1 MKTRCFR
8 ASALWLGLLSGCAV
22 GPNYRAPETPMPA
35 SYSLQPTTQPTSTQ
49 PETATQPATQP
60 AATQPAVDLAAWWKG
75 FKDPTLDTLIDQAL
89 KSNLDLMVATARV
102 REARAL
108 RDVAVADFFPQINAT
123 DSYSYSGSSLNTA
136 PKQRVSRPSLLQRL
150 LPTASVRPGAYNPG
164 TGTLNPPTVSLN
176 GVPLNGTTGSTT
188 VTGVGSTLST
198 PTGTNATK
206 TTHTLRDQNL
216 FQGGF
221 DASWEI
227 DIFGRIRREVEATE
241 ADLQAAE
248 EARGN
253 VLLTLLSDVSMVY
266 VELRGS
272 QRRLEIAEENIRA
285 QLDTLQVTEERFRAG
300 LLASALD
307 VAQARAQVETT
318 RSQVPLLENSI
329 RQNIYQLSVLLGES
343 PQALVDELSESE
355 PIPATP
361 PQIPVGLPSELLR
374 RRPDVRQAERQLA
387 AATARIGVATAD
399 LFPRLS
405 LTANLGTATRDL
417 RHFLDQ
423 RSFLWSVGPNVSWP
437 IFEGG
442 RTIANIRAENARQE
456 QALGTYARTV
466 LVALQE
472 VENALVAY
480 NTERV
485 RYETLVRAVEAN
497 QRAVELSNEL
507 YGGGR
512 GLIPFLNVL
521 DAERSLYSAQD
532 SQVQSETTVV
542 TNVIALYKALGGGW
556 EPYNQPE
563 QMCGPKPLFV
573 KGRDLAAPILTTQ
586 PASQP

>member
-1 MKTRCFR
+1 
-8 ASALWLGLLSGCAV
+8 
-22 GPNYRAPETPMPA
+22 MPA
-35 SYSLQPTTQPTSTQ
+35 DYSLKPAVATQPASQ
-49 PETATQPATQP
+49 PATATQPAV
-60 AATQPAVDLAAWWKG
+60 AATQPSVDLATWWKG
-75 FKDPTLDTLIDQAL
+75 FNDPTLDKLIDQAI

-136 PKQRVSRPSLLQRL
+136 PKTRVSRPSLLQRL
-150 LPTASVRPGAYNPG
+150 LPAASLRNNGVNPATGA
-164 TGTLNPPTVSLN
+164 LNPPTVSLN
-176 GVPLNGTTGSTT
+176 GVPLNGATGATAIGSGATLTSPTGS
-188 VTGVGSTLST
+188 
-198 PTGTNATK
+198 NATK
-206 TTHTLRDQNL
+206 TVHVLRGQNL

-221 DASWEI
+221 DASWEM
-227 DIFGRIRREVEATE
+227 DIFGRIRRGVEATE
-241 ADLQAAE
+241 ADVQAAE

-253 VLLTLLSDVSMVY
+253 VLLTLLSDVSLVY
-266 VELRGS
+266 VQLRGS

-307 VAQARAQVETT
+307 VAQARAQVEST
-318 RSQVPLLENSI
+318 RSQVPTFESSI
-329 RQNIYQLSVLLGES
+329 RQNIYQLAVLLGES
-343 PQALVDELSESE
+343 PAALVDELSESE

-361 PQIPVGLPSELLR
+361 PEIPVGLPSELLR

-387 AATARIGVATAD
+387 ATTARIGAATAD
-399 LFPRLS
+399 LFPRFALN
-405 LTANLGTATRDL
+405 AGLGTATRDL

-423 RSFLWSVGPNVSWP
+423 RSFLWSVGPSVSWP

-466 LVALQE
+466 LVALQD

-485 RYETLVRAVEAN
+485 RYDTLGRAVDAD
-497 QRAVELSNEL
+497 QQAVQLSNEL

-521 DAERSLYSAQD
+521 DAERSLYAAQD
-532 SQVQSETTVV
+532 QQVQSETTVV
-542 TNVIALYKALGGGW
+542 TNLISLYKALGGGW
-556 EPYNQPE
+556 EDLNRPE
-563 QMCGPKPLFV
+563 QMCGPKPLFM
-573 KGRDLAAPILTTQ
+573 KSSDLVVPIVT
-586 PASQP
+586 PASSTAPAPVVTPGSGVEPAGNR